1 MDNLCKVIVL
11 VFTAPSNIKMPENTN
26 DQLEAKDLWKAIKS
40 ELEIILSPS
49 NYQTWVANTKAE
61 YADTNT
67 LVVTC
72 TSEFIRSRLETK
84 LNAFIKQTAEKILKK
99 PISIIYQIKKE
110 GLDERKD
117 IFEEPTSLFGQL
129 QQPKYVNTND
139 VKVKAGLAPRY
150 TFDSY
155 VMGKNNQLA
164 YAIAVAVANNPG
176 TQYNPVFFYSNVG
189 LGKTHLAQAIGNKI
203 IDDNPQI
210 KVVYCTGETF
220 TNELI
225 EQIQNA
231 KLGKGKKTPYEFRE
245 KYRKIDVLIVDDIQ
259 FIAGK
264 EATQEE
270 FFHTF
275 NALRESQKQVIVT
288 SDRPP
293 RDLKNIAERITSRFG
308 SGVIADIQFP
318 DVETRTAILRVK
330 RDNSGE
336 QIPNSVLDF
345 IAEKVSSN
353 IRELEGAY
361 LQVLTFSK
369 TLGLDITLEVA
380 AQALGQSIIKETK
393 FKPIN
398 LNQILKQVC
407 IYYSVKSSDLK
418 GPKRNKELVIPRQM
432 LMYLIKDLTQTPLM
446 SIGEFLGGRDHTTIM
461 HGIAK
466 VETQSV
472 KDINTAKDIQ
482 NLKKLIY
489 ED

>member
-1 MDNLCKVIVL
+1 M
-11 VFTAPSNIKMPENTN
+11 N
-26 DQLEAKDLWKAIKS
+26 DSTQIQVEAKELWKAVKS
-40 ELEIILSPS
+40 ELELILSPS
-49 NYQTWVANTKAE
+49 NFQTWVASTRAE
-61 YADTNT
+61 YRDDST
-67 LVVTC
+67 LEVYC
-72 TSEFIRSRLETK
+72 SSEFIRSRLETK
-84 LNAFIKQTAEKILKK
+84 LNAFIKQTAEKIVKRPLN
-99 PISIIYQIKKE
+99 IVYEIKKSE
-110 GLDERKD
+110 VDFSR
-117 IFEEPTSLFGQL
+117 EEPTMSTPLFAPL
-129 QQPKYVNTND
+129 QNQAPVNLNE
-139 VKVKAGLAPRY
+139 VKIKSGLVPRY
-150 TFDSY
+150 SFENY

-176 TQYNPVFFYSNVG
+176 SQYNPVFFYSSVG

-203 IDDNPQI
+203 LDDKPTA
-210 KVVYCTGETF
+210 KVLYTTGENF

-225 EQIQNA
+225 EQIQSA
-231 KLGKGKKTPYEFRE
+231 KIGKAKKTPYEFRE

-275 NALRESQKQVIVT
+275 NALRENQKQVIIT

-308 SGVIADIQFP
+308 SGVIADIQSP
-318 DVETRTAILRVK
+318 DVETRSAILRTK
-330 RDNSGE
+330 RDISNEPIS
-336 QIPNSVLDF
+336 NDVLDF
-345 IAEKVSSN
+345 IAEKVSTN
-353 IRELEGAY
+353 IREMEGAY

-369 TLGLDITLEVA
+369 TLGLDVTVDVA
-380 AQALGQSIIKETK
+380 AQALGQSIIKEQK

-398 LNQILKQVC
+398 LNQILKHVC
-407 IYYSVKSSDLK
+407 NYYSVKSADLK

-461 HGIAK
+461 HGISK
-466 VETQSV
+466 VEEQSK
-472 KDINTAKDIQ
+472 KDPNSAKDIQ
-482 NLKKLIY
+482 NLKKMIY